1 MKTDQRS
8 REGEAKVEIS
18 RSPMKRC
25 ELVAVSGE
33 VDSASAPEL
42 EEALQGLI
50 AEGIKN
56 LVVNLS
62 QVSFM
67 SSAGLKALISAQMKV
82 RRMIP
87 AGEVVLSETPPF
99 LRETLEL
106 VGFHHVFTF
115 YDDDVLA
122 VGSF

>member
-1 MKTDQRS
+1 MS
-8 REGEAKVEIS
+8 REGRTKVEIS
-18 RSPMKRC
+18 KNSMKRC
-25 ELVAVSGE
+25 ELVTVSGE
-33 VDSASAPEL
+33 VDSASAPAM

-50 AEGIKN
+50 AEGTKN

-82 RRMIP
+82 RKMIP
-87 AGEVVLSETPPF
+87 SGEVVLSETPPF

-106 VGFHHVFTF
+106 VGFHHVFKF
-115 YDDDVLA
+115 YKDDVEA